1 MRNYAAVKTEEI
13 ITPQRRRKYA
23 ALKTGKTYTP
33 CLVRTYAAGKT
44 GELIAPHLLDT
55 CAARRTGGNN
65 TPQVART
72 CASGWGEAPAKQRR
86 SSSVGAAENSIC
98 RGTGGEQC
106 LAGTLCPTAHGPAV
120 PRQAPRDEA
129 PAATWDVVPD
139 FYRSWETLRRFLRG
153 AASCAKLR
161 CANRTAEP
169 RAGQTKAC
177 DLSRADRKKTFVA
190 AQGRNNAAPAVC
202 ARHPTAPAGLRRLKL
217 ESDQMAPSRSVAST
231 HHGIGGA
238 AGNTIGAGPRRG
250 FVG

>member
-1 MRNYAAVKTEEI
+1 M
-13 ITPQRRRKYA
+13 
-23 ALKTGKTYTP
+23 YTP

-55 CAARRTGGNN
+55 CAARRTGENN

-72 CASGWGEAPAKQRR
+72 CASGWSEAPAKRR
-86 SSSVGAAENSIC
+86 RASSVGAAENSIC

-106 LAGTLCPTAHGPAV
+106 LAGILCPTAHGPAV

-177 DLSRADRKKTFVA
+177 DLSRAGRKKTTFVA
-190 AQGRNNAAPAVC
+190 AQGRNNA
-202 ARHPTAPAGLRRLKL
+202 RTSSLR
-217 ESDQMAPSRSVAST
+217 ST
-231 HHGIGGA
+231 PHGPGGA
-238 AGNTIGAGPRRG
+238 SSVEA
-250 FVG
+250 